1 MNNTN
6 IVRCKL
12 SEIRVDGGTQPRAGL
27 SESTVREYAEA
38 MMAGDEFP
46 KMVCFW
52 DGASRFLASGFHRY
66 FAHQAAGSVEV
77 EVEQRTG
84 TRRDALLYAV
94 GTNYDHGLRLTN
106 DDKRKAVRLLLEDE
120 EWGQWTDRRIA
131 SETNTSHPF
140 VAKVRAELAAQ
151 VETLPLAGATP
162 QVETVT
168 TTPAARKYVKK
179 DGTEGTTT
187 ANIGKTK
194 PTVATARDK
203 PTSGPVTKTEP
214 AADPADIDRPSAGDL
229 LDEMQTDLRRAE
241 SRVAELEKALTADG
255 KAAVVNLSQRLEHAE
270 RRQGELQE
278 DAAKL
283 KQARDFYERQLARCG
298 KAVGQRDLDKVAPAV
313 EAFVR
318 AHSKAAA

>member
-1 MNNTN
+1 MNT
-6 IVRCKL
+6 ITCKL
-12 SEIRVDGGTQPRAGL
+12 DDIRIDGSTQPRTSINEA
-27 SESTVREYAEA
+27 VVQDYAEA
-38 MMAGDEFP
+38 ILRGDVLP
-46 KMVCFW
+46 PVVAFW
-52 DGASRFLASGFHRY
+52 DGTHRWLADGFHRVH
-66 FAHQAAGSVEV
+66 ANRQAGSVEI
-77 EVEQRTG
+77 EVDQRVG
-84 TRRDALLYAV
+84 TRRDAVLYAV
-94 GTNYDHGLRLTN
+94 GANASHGLRLTN

-179 DGTEGTTT
+179 DGTEGTTK

-214 AADPADIDRPSAGDL
+214 AADPADADRPSAGVL

-241 SRVAELEKALTADG
+241 SRVAELEKTLTADG
-255 KAAVVNLSQRLEHAE
+255 KAAVVNLSRRLEHAE